1 MSQGVD
7 TSDMSISIEEDTQ
20 DNAKGPNYRRSGSDI
35 KIPSPYDPS
44 FEGYQYGDQLVNMN
58 MEDNMTTAKT

>member
-7 TSDMSISIEEDTQ
+7 TSDMSISSEEDTQ
-20 DNAKGPNYRRSGSDI
+20 DNAKGPNLRRSGSDI

-44 FEGYQYGDQLVNMN
+44 FEGDQYGYQLVNMK
-58 MEDNMTTAKT
+58 M